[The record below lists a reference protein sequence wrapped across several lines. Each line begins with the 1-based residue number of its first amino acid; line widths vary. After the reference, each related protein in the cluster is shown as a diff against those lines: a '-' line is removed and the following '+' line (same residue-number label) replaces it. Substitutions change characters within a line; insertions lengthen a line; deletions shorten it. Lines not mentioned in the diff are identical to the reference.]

1 MKEHQKGET
10 TGFDITVAGAL
21 WGQNWD
27 AQKQMTQH
35 QRPELPGIAIILHAS
50 KFQEKYKYIKQ
61 KIK

>member
-1 MKEHQKGET
+1 VKEHQKGET

-35 QRPELPGIAIILHAS
+35 QRPESPGTAIILHAS
-50 KFQEKYKYIKQ
+50 KF
-61 KIK
+61 